1 MSIPIW
7 VDPFYFLFSNLYKIE
22 YQIFPQ
28 FRLALHNLSK
38 RRRQRVSLLLLH
50 VVSYQFR
57 AVCSH
62 SKLNCAM
69 TGPQE
74 FEKLLLLLSYNNR
87 SNCENHPCYVSV
99 VLCFGLPALS
109 LSLISFLLSRSTHAI
124 PFLFLSFAA
133 QLYKLYSSRP
143 RCRGDICQQLG
154 CWPKSQ
160 ASIWSTWRQSLICFR
175 FESSFPFAW
184 AFLLDFLLFFHLV
197 LVTRHLASLC
207 IFIEFA
213 RILYMVLW
221 STALATRRLH
231 NFPAFPET
239 LTNTHRQTQIQTNT
253 QMMLEVV
260 CGQTSNA
267 VAIFRL

>member
-7 VDPFYFLFSNLYKIE
+7 VDAFYFLFSNLYKIE
-22 YQIFPQ
+22 YQIFLQ
-28 FRLALHNLSK
+28 FRLVLHNLSK
-38 RRRQRVSLLLLH
+38 RRRQRVPLHFH

-109 LSLISFLLSRSTHAI
+109 LSLISFLLSRSAHAI

-133 QLYKLYSSRP
+133 QLYKLYSP
-143 RCRGDICQQLG
+143 RVRVRVVLVAVEIFANSLAAGPKAKHQFDQLG
-154 CWPKSQ
+154 
-160 ASIWSTWRQSLICFR
+160 
-175 FESSFPFAW
+175 
-184 AFLLDFLLFFHLV
+184 
-197 LVTRHLASLC
+197 ASL
-207 IFIEFA
+207 
-213 RILYMVLW
+213 
-221 STALATRRLH
+221 
-231 NFPAFPET
+231 
-239 LTNTHRQTQIQTNT
+239 
-253 QMMLEVV
+253 
-260 CGQTSNA
+260 
-267 VAIFRL
+267 